1 MFGFVVSV
9 KVKVFNEKLSSN
21 IEKSMGMRSV
31 TIVWGEI
38 IIDCVFEQ
46 LNGERTQFNNVYI
59 VVPKHCFTYVVVGSV
74 N

>member
-9 KVKVFNEKLSSN
+9 KVKVFNGKLSSN
-21 IEKSMGMRSV
+21 VEKSMGMRSV

-46 LNGERTQFNNVYI
+46 LSGERTELNNVYI
-59 VVPKHCFTYVVVGSV
+59 VVVEHCFTYVVVG
-74 N
+74 